1 MLRAGNTSMHLAK
14 SPWKIHEEKSMNAT
28 FSLPKR
34 LTAECLGTALLV
46 AIVVGSG
53 IMAERLAGGN
63 IAVALI
69 GNCLATGAG
78 LVVLILIFGPVSGCH
93 INPAV
98 TLSFC
103 VRGEISAPVAA
114 GYVLV
119 QIIGG
124 IAGVMLAHSMFELPL
139 VVQGVQTRSGTGQ
152 WIGEIVATFGLVLVI
167 LGCLRFRAEA
177 VPFAVGLYITG
188 GCWFTSS
195 TSFANPAVTV
205 ARALTD
211 TFTGIRPVDVA
222 PFIGAEII
230 GALAACALAAWL
242 FERKAADS

>member
-1 MLRAGNTSMHLAK
+1 MKAS
-14 SPWKIHEEKSMNAT
+14 
-28 FSLPKR
+28 FSFPQR
-34 LTAECLGTALLV
+34 LTAECVGTALLV

-63 IAVALI
+63 VAVALI

-78 LVVLILIFGPVSGCH
+78 LAVLILIFGPVSGCH

-103 VRGEISAPVAA
+103 VRGEIGVPLAA

-119 QIIGG
+119 QITGG
-124 IAGVMLAHSMFELPL
+124 IAGVMLAHVMFDLPL
-139 VVQGVQTRSGTGQ
+139 IVQGTQARTDAGQ
-152 WIGEIVATFGLVLVI
+152 WIGEIVATFGLLMVI

-177 VPFAVGLYITG
+177 VPFAVGLYIMG
-188 GCWFTSS
+188 GYWFTSS
-195 TSFANPAVTV
+195 TSFANPAVTI

-211 TFTGIRPVDVA
+211 TFTGIRPRDVA

-230 GALAACALAAWL
+230 GALVACALAAWL
-242 FERKAADS
+242 FKSNTDT